1 MADFSEFDNPNF
13 SGQYRKYVA
22 VRQYD
27 VLTVF
32 DCICGACAI
41 VRDRAVN

>member
-22 VRQYD
+22 TKHHDALAVS
-27 VLTVF
+27 
-32 DCICGACAI
+32 DCI
-41 VRDRAVN
+41 